1 MSPKTNRILSSLAAW
16 VFGLATSVLFV
27 SVWGRAV
34 VVDTSELGD
43 SLRPLGQSEQ
53 VARIFSDWMTTELV
67 ETGVPSG
74 AAEKA
79 SEAALVTD
87 EVKSA
92 LENLVVEVVDAAGTA
107 GSVPASVD
115 VATTLQPAVP
125 SVTAALVGTGL
136 DVTESQVSAVV
147 AQIDPLVIGQPDQL
161 PIVGGESKL
170 ARRLGTSAILAVL
183 FQLIFGS
190 VYVLAE
196 PDRVRRTR
204 TLLSRF
210 ALTGLSFAVL
220 LKLGSWVLDPAGGRA
235 PVSES
240 LSLLAGSKWA
250 LPGLLG
256 AVAALVAFFAWL
268 FKVGTVEFRPVAIPP
283 EPAEATTRQ

>member
-1 MSPKTNRILSSLAAW
+1 
-16 VFGLATSVLFV
+16 
-27 SVWGRAV
+27 
-34 VVDTSELGD
+34 
-43 SLRPLGQSEQ
+43 
-53 VARIFSDWMTTELV
+53 MTTELV
-67 ETGVPSG
+67 ETGVPPG
-74 AAEKA
+74 AAESA
-79 SEAALVTD
+79 TEAALVTD

-92 LENLVVEVVDAAGTA
+92 LETLVVKVVDAAGTS
-107 GSVPASVD
+107 GGVPASVD

-136 DVTESQVSAVV
+136 DLTESQVSAVV
-147 AQIDPLVIGQPDQL
+147 ARIDPLIIGQVDQP

-170 ARRLGTSAILAVL
+170 ARRLGTAALLAVL

-190 VYVLAE
+190 VYVLAA
-196 PDRVRRTR
+196 PDRVRRAR

-220 LKLGSWVLDPAGGRA
+220 LRLGSWVLDPAGGRA

-256 AVAALVAFFAWL
+256 AAAALVAFFSWL
-268 FKVGTVEFRPVAIPP
+268 FRVGTVEFRPVAIPL
-283 EPAEATTRQ
+283 EPAEVTTQR